1 MRTTD
6 RAMVQNGDELPAN
19 YRGTILGSHTFSD
32 GLAKGDSRMLDR
44 DRVVESG
51 SQGSFSR

>member
-1 MRTTD
+1 
-6 RAMVQNGDELPAN
+6 LPAN